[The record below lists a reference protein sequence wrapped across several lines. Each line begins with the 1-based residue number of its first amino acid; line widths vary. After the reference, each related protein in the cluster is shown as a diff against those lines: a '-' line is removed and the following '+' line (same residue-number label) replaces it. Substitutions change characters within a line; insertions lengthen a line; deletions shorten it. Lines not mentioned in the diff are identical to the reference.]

1 MKWKEV
7 FESQQEATLFHATT
21 PKFSLPI
28 GEDSIRWTVWLQDE
42 DIWSR
47 YSTLSQIANQTAE
60 QKAKTKQ
67 RVLEALQNED
77 IKRNERGEIAVHG
90 VTYFAWTSRI

>member
-7 FESQQEATLFHATT
+7 FEEQQEATLFHATY

-28 GEDSIRWTVWLQDE
+28 REDSIKWTVWLKDD

-47 YSTLSQIANQTAE
+47 YSTLSQIANQAAN
-60 QKAKTKQ
+60 QKEKTKE
-67 RVLEALQNED
+67 RVTEALKDTSTEHNE
-77 IKRNERGEIAVHG
+77 KGEVAVHG
-90 VTYFAWTSRI
+90 VTYFAWTSRV